1 MTEPLTFTLPE
12 RPPPLSACFTNAAP
26 RFVKGG
32 GRSKAHIGR
41 KMTKRYEA
49 WTRLCGL
56 TVGYVGHIDGP
67 VTVHYLY
74 ARTRNKDGAFSKVAC
89 DVGNLEKATSD
100 ILKKIGAID
109 DDSFIQKMTLEWG
122 GDAPV
127 RITVTP
133 WRGEMG

>member
-41 KMTKRYEA
+41 KMTKRYAA
-49 WTRLCGL
+49 WIRHCML
-56 TVGYVGHIDGP
+56 TVGHVGKVPGP
-67 VTVHYLY
+67 VAVDYRF
-74 ARTRNKDGAFSKVAC
+74 ARPDKRKRDL
-89 DVGNLEKATSD
+89 GNLEKAVSD
-100 ILKKIGAID
+100 LLVKMKVIE
-109 DDSFIQKMTLEWG
+109 DDSLIQDLRLRWL